1 MISQQTRFAIV
12 SMAACHTALCGL
24 GLLLRSPRS

>member
-1 MISQQTRFAIV
+1 MISQQTRFAIAPMV
-12 SMAACHTALCGL
+12 ACHTALRGL